1 MSSYYL
7 QFTEPAFMLQRSW
20 MNTKPKSKDESYAM
34 LNDSVLYVGGL
45 MQADGLT
52 QDLEYKALN
61 GQDFLWVSL
70 IKYS

>member
-1 MSSYYL
+1 
-7 QFTEPAFMLQRSW
+7 

-34 LNDSVLYVGGL
+34 LNDAVLYVGGL